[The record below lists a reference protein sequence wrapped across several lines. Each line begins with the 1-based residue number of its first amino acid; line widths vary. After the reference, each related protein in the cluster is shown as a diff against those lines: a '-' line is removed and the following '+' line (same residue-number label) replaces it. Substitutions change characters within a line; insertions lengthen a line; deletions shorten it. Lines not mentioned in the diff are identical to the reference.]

1 MEPGIESGCAPSLI
15 WDMTLLVMSFIAA
28 LAVGS
33 FFIDMICERRSYAR
47 ISVVTKRLPVIVAP
61 PACIAVFRFML
72 DCSAVDWVLGHT
84 CSVSYV
90 VWMYL
95 STIVF
100 TDNGMAKGQLE
111 WKHGME

>member
-1 MEPGIESGCAPSLI
+1 
-15 WDMTLLVMSFIAA
+15 MTLLVMSFIAA

-33 FFIDMICERRSYAR
+33 FFIDMIYERRSYAR

-84 CSVSYV
+84 CSGHTCSVSYV

-111 WKHGME
+111 WKTWNGSMEWNRILEMK